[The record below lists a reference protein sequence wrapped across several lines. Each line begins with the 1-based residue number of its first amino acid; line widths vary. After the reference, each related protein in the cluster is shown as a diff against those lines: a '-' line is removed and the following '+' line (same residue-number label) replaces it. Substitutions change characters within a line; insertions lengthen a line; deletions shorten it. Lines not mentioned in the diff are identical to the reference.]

1 MKNPPRGK
9 AAAAVAA
16 LASLIAAPVAAEVA
30 AEQEGGRK
38 LRRASAAAVVAC
50 EDFLLQAIAA
60 PGSTIRPGSYVRQGI
75 DVGWVEDDAAVVID
89 FSVVYAHGAGAA
101 AMNVACL
108 YHVEDR
114 RIVGARVAMGYR
126 TFRVP

>member
-1 MKNPPRGK
+1 MTGVGPPAL
-9 AAAAVAA
+9 AAA
-16 LASLIAAPVAAEVA
+16 LIAAAPVAAD
-30 AEQEGGRK
+30 QEGDRE
-38 LRRASAAAVVAC
+38 LRRDAAAAVVAC

-60 PGSTIRPGSYVRQGI
+60 PGSAIRPGSYVRQGI
-75 DVGWVEDDAAVVID
+75 DVGWVEDDAVVAVVID

-114 RIVGARVAMGYR
+114 RIVGARVSMGYR